1 MKKIAIIE
9 DDQSILEM
17 YKIKFEHSGYQ
28 VFTATNGNDGLTILK
43 GAQIDIILLDIMM
56 PQMDG
61 TTMLSE
67 LRKTPWGKKIPVII
81 MTNISKD
88 EMPKDLKNLEVS
100 DYVIKA
106 STTPQLVV
114 DKVEKVL
121 EVHKV

>member
-28 VFTATNGNDGLTILK
+28 VFTASNGNDGLTILK

-61 TTMLSE
+61 TTMLSQ
-67 LRKTPWGKKIPVII
+67 LRKTSWGKDIPVLI

-88 EMPKDLKNLEVS
+88 EMPKALNELNVS
-100 DYVIKA
+100 EYIIKA
-106 STTPQLVV
+106 STTPQMVV
-114 DKVEKVL
+114 DKVERILNKF
-121 EVHKV
+121 

>member
-88 EMPKDLKNLEVS
+88 EMPNALKNLEVS

-114 DKVEKVL
+114 YKVELIIKKL
-121 EVHKV
+121 D